1 MKSILWK
8 SDTKTKRHTANGQ
21 RTDAGSD
28 ISIQKATHRCYEEV
42 PVQDADDAKV
52 GVLEESVHNPHETR
66 EDADTSVEGSHEDRD
81 IAGTLMIRQDESS
94 FAQTWRYFI
103 PDFYN

>member
-1 MKSILWK
+1 M
-8 SDTKTKRHTANGQ
+8 
-21 RTDAGSD
+21 
-28 ISIQKATHRCYEEV
+28 
-42 PVQDADDAKV
+42 QDADDAKV

-103 PDFYN
+103 PDFYNWNKNEKIGLSIAKMINDI